1 MPIYQVIVLAI
12 VQALTE
18 FLPVSSQAHL
28 WLVPWLFGWK
38 DPGLTFDVALHA
50 GTLVAVLIY
59 FFRDWVQIIAHGFG
73 LNIGGDL
80 ELKKNPGLLWLLA
93 IASVPAGIAGLLLE
107 KQAEANWRN
116 PYLIGGMLIGIAIVM
131 WTAERRSH
139 GTKAMDQVGWADG
152 LAIGVSQALA
162 LVPGTS
168 RSGITITVGLFRG
181 LTRETAARFSF
192 LLSTPIIAGA
202 ALKKLWD
209 IHKEGGIPA
218 DMRVPF
224 ALGAAVSGVLGAIVI
239 AYFLRY
245 LRHRS
250 LMPFVYYR
258 IIFGIIVI
266 ALAAFFRFTAG

>member
-1 MPIYQVIVLAI
+1 MPLYQVIVLAVI
-12 VQALTE
+12 QAFTE
-18 FLPVSSQAHL
+18 FLPISSQAHL
-28 WLVPWLFGWK
+28 WFVPWLFGWK

-59 FFRDWVQIIAHGFG
+59 FFRDWVQIIAHGLG
-73 LNIGGDL
+73 LNAGSDL

-93 IASVPAGIAGLLLE
+93 VASVPAGIAGLLFD
-107 KQAEANWRN
+107 KQAETNWRN
-116 PYLIGGMLIGIAIVM
+116 PYLIGGMLIGIGILM
-131 WTAERRSH
+131 WIAERRWH
-139 GTKAMDQVGWADG
+139 GNKSMDRVGWSDG
-152 LAIGVSQALA
+152 LSIGVSQALA
-162 LVPGTS
+162 LIPGTS

-209 IHKEGGIPA
+209 VHKEGGIPA
-218 DMRVPF
+218 DMQVPF
-224 ALGAAVSGVLGAIVI
+224 AVGAVVSGVVGALVI
-239 AYFLRY
+239 AVFLRY
-245 LRHRS
+245 LRRNS

-266 ALAAFFRFTAG
+266 ALAAFLRAHAE